1 MSANEMPN
9 GFPRETTMDVLIRMY
24 PSVIPVIHRHGLY
37 CVGCLLAPFHDVRDA
52 AVEHDVDEEILY
64 RELVIAA
71 NGSA

>member
-1 MSANEMPN
+1 MTANEKQE

-24 PSVIPVIHRHGLY
+24 PSVIPVMHRHGLY

-52 AVEHDVDEEILY
+52 AVEHEVDEDILY

-71 NGSA
+71 NGPA